1 MKHFYSWIKILIL
14 TVTVLLKIFCQQTEF
29 QKENYKYL
37 KSYKF
42 RMLFN
47 NKESGYIR
55 LEISTSSVYGYISR
69 VESYT
74 DIPILFF
81 VPKTKS
87 VEVETYDEN
96 FVPVVSTLTCS
107 TLRKEI
113 YVYTN
118 LVEGKYVLNKVE
130 SNNKKV
136 SKILHIVSTPVI
148 TAGNVIPVVS
158 TIWDFEHQ
166 KMLKLKFVD
175 KNKLSM
181 EELRL
186 QYSGRSSDGYHKIY
200 AALTSYIG
208 RFTIYIDDDKNI
220 VYAEGLGMKVVPE

>member
-1 MKHFYSWIKILIL
+1 MKHFYRWIKILIL
-14 TVTVLLKIFCQQTEF
+14 IVTVLRIFCQQTEF
-29 QKENYKYL
+29 QKESYKYL

-42 RMLFN
+42 RMFFN
-47 NKESGYIR
+47 NKEAGYIR
-55 LEISTSSVYGYISR
+55 LEISTSSVYGYISTI
-69 VESYT
+69 ESYT

-96 FVPVVSTLTCS
+96 FIPVVSTLTCY

-118 LVEGKYVLNKVE
+118 LVDGKYVLNKVE

-136 SKILHIVSTPVI
+136 SKILQIVSTPVI

-158 TIWDFEHQ
+158 AIWDFEHQ
-166 KMLKLKFVD
+166 KVLKLKFVD
-175 KNKLSM
+175 KNKLSI

-186 QYSGRSSDGYHKIY
+186 QYSGRSSEGYHKIY
-200 AALTSYIG
+200 ATLTSYIG
-208 RFTIYIDDDKNI
+208 RFVIYIDDDKNI
-220 VYAEGLGMKVVPE
+220 VYAEGLGIKVVRE